1 MIRSM
6 SLYPRWWRRR
16 YGEEMRALLELAPP
30 TARDRLDLARGA
42 LDAWLHPP
50 EPSRVPIVAA
60 LVGGGLWTII
70 AARVAAQPVPPDW
83 PGYLVE
89 IVPLALLAAV
99 GMLVAVVGAALRQSD
114 ARWRTARL
122 NVVLAILGHGGWVIA
137 LAGTAVGVVDAV
149 TLGAAQSAA
158 MLAGGAIGLGLIRAG
173 DERIGSLVL
182 IAAGA
187 MLVPSVGAWLV
198 FGTSW
203 TAVGMVHVVERSAWF
218 DLHPAAS

>member
-1 MIRSM
+1 M

-50 EPSRVPIVAA
+50 EPSRVPIAAA

-99 GMLVAVVGAALRQSD
+99 GMLVAVVGVALRQSD
-114 ARWRTARL
+114 SRWRWARL
-122 NVVLAILGHGGWVIA
+122 TIGLAILGYGAWIFA
-137 LAGTAVGVVDAV
+137 LVGTAAGVVDAV
-149 TLGAAQSAA
+149 TLGAAQTAA
-158 MLAGGAIGLGLIRAG
+158 MLAGGAIGFGLIRVG
-173 DERIGSLVL
+173 DERVGPLVL
-182 IAAGA
+182 TAAGV
-187 MLVPSVGAWLV
+187 MLVPWVGAWLV
-198 FGTSW
+198 FGACW
-203 TAVGMVHVVERSAWF
+203 TAIGMVLMVERSARF